1 MATKIIMYTK
11 TDCPNCKRAKH
22 FLGFAPVEIEL
33 EERNI
38 EENDIYKAEAEG
50 LGIMSLPAFK
60 FENGTIVRGFEEG
73 KIMNEL
79 GL

>member
-1 MATKIIMYTK
+1 MATKIIMFTK
-11 TDCPNCKRAKH
+11 NDCPNCKRAKH

-38 EENDIYKAEAEG
+38 EENEIYKVEAEDLG
-50 LGIMSLPAFK
+50 LMSLPAFK
-60 FENGTIVRGFEEG
+60 FENGNIVRGFEEG

>member
-1 MATKIIMYTK
+1 MATKIIMFTK
-11 TDCPNCKRAKH
+11 NECPHCKRAKH

-38 EENDIYKAEAEG
+38 DKDIDYKNEADD

-60 FENGTIVRGFEEG
+60 FENGNIVRGFEEG

>member
-1 MATKIIMYTK
+1 MATKIVMYTK
-11 TDCPNCKRAKH
+11 NDCPNCKRAKH

-38 EENDIYKAEAEG
+38 EENITYKAEADELG
-50 LGIMSLPAFK
+50 LMSLPAFK
-60 FENGTIVRGFEEG
+60 FENGNVVRGFEEG

>member
-1 MATKIIMYTK
+1 MATKIVMFTK
-11 TDCPNCKRAKH
+11 NDCPNCKRAKH

-38 EENDIYKAEAEG
+38 EENEIYKVEAEDLG
-50 LGIMSLPAFK
+50 LMSLPAFK
-60 FENGTIVRGFEEG
+60 FENGNIVRGFEEG